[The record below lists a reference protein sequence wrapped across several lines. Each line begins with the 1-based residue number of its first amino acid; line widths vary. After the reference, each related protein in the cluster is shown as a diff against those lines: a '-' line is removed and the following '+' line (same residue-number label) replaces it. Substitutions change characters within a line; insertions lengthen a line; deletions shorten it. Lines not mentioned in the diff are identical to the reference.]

1 MIKITLPDG
10 SVREYAKGTTSMDI
24 AKSISEGLARK
35 VLAAQV
41 NGEVYDMSR
50 AINDDASFKLLTW
63 DDSEGKSTFWH
74 SSAHLMAEA
83 VQSAFPHAKFWV
95 GPALDKGFYYDI
107 DLGDNKMTE
116 DDLVALEKKMNELAK
131 QNNPYVRKSIP
142 KDEAI
147 QYFTE
152 KGDEYKLDLLSNLT
166 DGEISFYTQ
175 GSFTDLCRGPHIPA
189 TGFIKAIKLTSIAG
203 AYWKGNEKNKQLTR
217 IYGVTFPNQK
227 ELDEYLLMLEEAK
240 KRDHR
245 KLGKELGIFTMD
257 DMVGQ
262 GLPLWLPNGG
272 IIIEEL
278 ERLAKETESAAGY
291 KRVVTPHIAKEEM
304 YLTSGHLPYYADSMF
319 PPMELDGTKY
329 YLRAMNCPHHHK
341 IYDAEPKSY
350 KDLPF
355 RIAEYGTCYRYE
367 QSGELFGLMRV
378 RCLHMN
384 DAHIYC
390 SKSQFA
396 DEFRAVNEMYL
407 KYFKIFGIDKYV
419 MRLSLHEPS
428 KRGQKYID
436 APELWEQT
444 ESMVRQTL
452 IESNIPFIEVQDE
465 AAFYGPKIDVQIWSA
480 IGREFTLATN
490 QVDFN
495 SGNKFKLSYTT
506 QNNTTDVPLIIHRA
520 PLGTHERFIGFLLE
534 HYAGKFPTWIAPL
547 QVKILPISDKFMD
560 YANTILQTLKKADIR
575 VEIDDRNEKI
585 GKKIRDTEM
594 MKVPYMLVIGEKEMN
609 EGKVAIRRQG
619 KGDLGVKGLEEFVS
633 ELVVEIAERRGE

>member
-10 SVREYAKGTTSMDI
+10 SVREYAAGSTSMDV

-35 VLAAQV
+35 VLAASV
-41 NGEVYDMSR
+41 NGEVWDMSR
-50 AINDDASFKLLTW
+50 PIHADANFKLLTW
-63 DDSEGKSTFWH
+63 DDAEGKNTFWH

-83 VQSAFPHAKFWV
+83 VQDSFPHAKFWV

-107 DLGDNKMTE
+107 DLGDSKMTE
-116 DDLVALEKKMNELAK
+116 EDLQVLEKKMNELAK
-131 QNNPYVRKSIP
+131 QNNAYVRKGMP
-142 KDEAI
+142 KSEAI

-152 KGDEYKLDLLSNLT
+152 KGDEYKLDLLTNLT
-166 DGEISFYTQ
+166 DGEITFYTQ
-175 GSFTDLCRGPHIPA
+175 GGFTDLCRGPHIPN
-189 TGFIKAIKLTSIAG
+189 TGFIKAIKLTSLAG

-272 IIIEEL
+272 IVIEEL
-278 ERLAKETESAAGY
+278 EKLAKETESAAGY

-341 IYDAEPKSY
+341 IFDAEPKSY

-390 SKSQFA
+390 SKEQFA

-444 ESMVRQTL
+444 EAMVRETL

-506 QNNTTDVPLIIHRA
+506 QQNSTAVPLIIHRA

-534 HYAGKFPTWIAPL
+534 HYAGKFPTWLAPL
-547 QVKILPISDKFMD
+547 QVKVLPISDKFMD
-560 YANTILQTLKKADIR
+560 YSNLVLNTLKKAGIR
-575 VEIDDRNEKI
+575 AEVDDRNEKI

-609 EGKVAIRRQG
+609 DNYVSIRRQG
-619 KGDLGVKGLEEFVS
+619 KGDLGSKELLSFVN
-633 ELVVEIAERRGE
+633 ELSQEISERRGE

>member
-1 MIKITLPDG
+1 
-10 SVREYAKGTTSMDI
+10 
-24 AKSISEGLARK
+24 
-35 VLAAQV
+35 
-41 NGEVYDMSR
+41 
-50 AINDDASFKLLTW
+50 
-63 DDSEGKSTFWH
+63 
-74 SSAHLMAEA
+74 
-83 VQSAFPHAKFWV
+83 
-95 GPALDKGFYYDI
+95 
-107 DLGDNKMTE
+107 
-116 DDLVALEKKMNELAK
+116 
-131 QNNPYVRKSIP
+131 
-142 KDEAI
+142 
-147 QYFTE
+147 
-152 KGDEYKLDLLSNLT
+152 
-166 DGEISFYTQ
+166 
-175 GSFTDLCRGPHIPA
+175 
-189 TGFIKAIKLTSIAG
+189 
-203 AYWKGNEKNKQLTR
+203 
-217 IYGVTFPNQK
+217 
-227 ELDEYLLMLEEAK
+227 
-240 KRDHR
+240 
-245 KLGKELGIFTMD
+245 MD

-262 GLPLWLPNGG
+262 GLPLWLPNGT

-278 ERLAKETESAAGY
+278 EKLAKETESAAGY
-291 KRVVTPHIAKEEM
+291 KRVVTPHIAKEAM

-341 IYDAEPKSY
+341 VFDAEPKSY
-350 KDLPF
+350 KDLPY

-390 SKSQFA
+390 SKEQFA

-436 APELWEQT
+436 EPELWEQT

-452 IESNIPFIEVQDE
+452 IESNIPFVEVQDE

-495 SGNKFKLSYTT
+495 SGNKFKLSYTN
-506 QNNTTDVPLIIHRA
+506 QHNSTDVPLIIHRA

-534 HYAGKFPTWIAPL
+534 HYAGKFPVWISPL
-547 QVKILPISDKFMD
+547 QVKVLPISDKFMD
-560 YANTILQTLKKADIR
+560 YAIKIQKILSSSGVR

-609 EGKVAIRRQG
+609 EEKVAVRRQG
-619 KGDLGVKGLEEFVS
+619 VGDVGTKNLNEFV
-633 ELVVEIAERRGE
+633 EDIVKEIFERKGE

>member
-10 SVREYAKGTTSMDI
+10 SVREYAAGSTSMDV

-35 VLAAQV
+35 VLAASV
-41 NGEVYDMSR
+41 NGEVWDMNR
-50 AINDDASFKLLTW
+50 PIHADANFKLLTW
-63 DDSEGKSTFWH
+63 DDAEGKNTFWH

-83 VQSAFPHAKFWV
+83 VQDSFPHAKFWV

-107 DLGDNKMTE
+107 DLGDSKMTE
-116 DDLVALEKKMNELAK
+116 DDLQTLEKKMNELAK
-131 QNNPYVRKSIP
+131 QNNAFLRKAMP
-142 KDEAI
+142 KAEAI

-152 KGDEYKLDLLSNLT
+152 KGDEYKLDLLTNLN
-166 DGEISFYTQ
+166 DGEITFYTQ
-175 GSFTDLCRGPHIPA
+175 GGFTDLCRGPHIPN
-189 TGFIKAIKLTSIAG
+189 TGFIKAIKLTSLAG

-272 IIIEEL
+272 IVIEEL
-278 ERLAKETESAAGY
+278 EKLAKETESAAGY

-341 IYDAEPKSY
+341 IFDAEPKSY

-390 SKSQFA
+390 SKEQFA

-444 ESMVRQTL
+444 EAMVRETL

-506 QNNTTDVPLIIHRA
+506 QHNNTDVPLIIHRA

-534 HYAGKFPTWIAPL
+534 HYAGKFPTWLAPL
-547 QVKILPISDKFMD
+547 QVKVLPISDKFMD
-560 YANTILQTLKKADIR
+560 YSNLVLNALKKAGIR
-575 VEIDDRNEKI
+575 AEIDDRNEKI

-609 EGKVAIRRQG
+609 DNCVSIRRQG
-619 KGDLGVKGLEEFVS
+619 KGDLGSKELLSFVNELSEEIS
-633 ELVVEIAERRGE
+633 ERRGE